1 MVRVSRLSI
10 SGTSEAF
17 ILVSGITALL
27 ALGILESIQ
36 EQGLARSLLEMEHN
50 SAEYLHILI
59 EVMRCV
65 LYIDFLRTLALS
77 IRRFHQ
83 ALHSLVS

>member
-1 MVRVSRLSI
+1 MVKVSRLSI
-10 SGTSEAF
+10 SETSEAF

-27 ALGILESIQ
+27 ALGILENIQ

-59 EVMRCV
+59 EVMRYV
-65 LYIDFLRTLALS
+65 LYINFPRTLS

>member
-1 MVRVSRLSI
+1 MVKVSRLYINKS
-10 SGTSEAF
+10 SEVF

-27 ALGILESIQ
+27 ALGILENIQ
-36 EQGLARSLLEMEHN
+36 EQGLARPLLEMEHN

-59 EVMRCV
+59 EVMRYV
-65 LYIDFLRTLALS
+65 LCIEFHRTLS
-77 IRRFHQ
+77 IRRLHP